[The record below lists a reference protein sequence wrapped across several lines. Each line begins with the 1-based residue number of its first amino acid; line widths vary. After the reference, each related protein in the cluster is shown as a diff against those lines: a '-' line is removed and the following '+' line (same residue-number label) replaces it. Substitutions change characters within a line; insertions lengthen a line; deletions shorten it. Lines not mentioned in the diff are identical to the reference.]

1 MERVQYTQCTRC
13 KGLFPD
19 AIMTECVAHEDRWV
33 SDLCPQCVEGW
44 EYFQAFVEGN
54 E

>member
-1 MERVQYTQCTRC
+1 
-13 KGLFPD
+13 
-19 AIMTECVAHEDRWV
+19 MTECVTADDKWV

-44 EYFQAFVEGN
+44 EYFNAFLEAN